1 MGAMYTW
8 TGECPNC
15 GGELECHE
23 QLTSN
28 MKGES
33 CENCGYYKD
42 YPIDDSGTVVTIGK
56 GIVTRPG
63 DPEKRKKTNLH
74 NSDTWGRE

>member
-15 GGELECHE
+15 GGELECYE

-28 MKGES
+28 MKSDS
-33 CENCGYYKD
+33 CENCGYYKY
-42 YPIDDSGTVVTIGK
+42 YPIDDSGTVITIGK

-63 DPEKRKKTNLH
+63 DPEKKKKPTSKL
-74 NSDTWGRE
+74 TKKEGE